1 MDEYPCILGLGSNT
15 EAETKMAF
23 AREALVT
30 LFPDIHFSSVIETQ
44 AIGTTIH
51 SPFLNQVAC
60 LRTSLSASA
69 IKKQLKD
76 IEKQAGRQSDDKS
89 RGIVKL
95 DIDLIIHGQN
105 VLKRDDLSRDFIKQG
120 IEELRLLDWTS
131 PRLS

>member
-1 MDEYPCILGLGSNT
+1 MDEYPCILSLGSNT

-44 AIGTTIH
+44 AIGTTFH

-89 RGIVKL
+89 RGLVKL

-120 IEELRLLDWTS
+120 MEELKQSD
-131 PRLS
+131 